1 MSAGVEYRWFGTDIS
16 HRMTEGYPGVMDAVG
31 VFLLE
36 KWREKIG
43 IQGPPRSEPG
53 EPPHMDTQYLRDS
66 ATYTVSPTG
75 EALSLGSPAE
85 YLAFLEIGTAKMRPR
100 PSLGPTI
107 QENAQEAMN
116 LMRDLLADAVLHG
129 SKPASGGGGG
139 TAGSAPAGG
148 QGGPGGGPGSPPG
161 LPAAKAK
168 VGYAAAL
175 RSVTEAARR
184 GFRRLFGR
192 SRG

>member
-1 MSAGVEYRWFGTDIS
+1 VSAGVEYRWFGTDIS

-107 QENAQEAMN
+107 QENAQEARSR
-116 LMRDLLADAVLHG
+116 LRA
-129 SKPASGGGGG
+129 
-139 TAGSAPAGG
+139 AGAAR
-148 QGGPGGGPGSPPG
+148 
-161 LPAAKAK
+161 PAAPPRAVKAAPV
-168 VGYAAAL
+168 VGPAPRL
-175 RSVTEAARR
+175 DCPRRKRRSATQRPC
-184 GFRRLFGR
+184 GR
-192 SRG
+192 